1 MPSKMTSTIDLDINN
16 YELEDL
22 LSLFQIHDNR
32 LTRESMTAAKKITLK
47 MHPDKSGLDK
57 SYFLFFSQ
65 AYKLLYEIYRFQN
78 KHTDTDYHNTEYH
91 NTEYHNTS
99 YISEEMSSDNRVIID
114 RLMTKFERGS
124 HREFNKWFNQEFE
137 KIKIEKEE
145 DAGYDEWFKNGD
157 SESDKKSG
165 NKPRTRD
172 SITSYY
178 SSTDAIGSSI
188 LGNKPDDYSSDIFTS
203 LKYEDLKM
211 AHTIDD
217 SISVSAQN
225 YREKDVNA
233 GIESLKSERSIEI
246 QPQSIGD
253 ATRQLSIEERN
264 QNAQDIGLAYRLA
277 RQQEIIAAKNKD
289 WWSSLRLIK

>member
-1 MPSKMTSTIDLDINN
+1 MASTIDLDINN

-22 LSLFQIHDNR
+22 LTLFQIHDNR

-47 MHPDKSGLDK
+47 THPDKSGLDK

-65 AYKLLYEIYRFQN
+65 AYKLLHQVYRFQN
-78 KHTDTDYHNTEYH
+78 KHTDTDYHNSDTLYQ
-91 NTEYHNTS
+91 NTS
-99 YISEEMSSDNRVIID
+99 YISEEMSSDNREIID
-114 RLMTKFERGS
+114 RLITKFERGS

-145 DAGYDEWFKNGD
+145 DEGYDEWFKNG
-157 SESDKKSG
+157 ESDKKSE
-165 NKPRTRD
+165 NKQR
-172 SITSYY
+172 SIISLY

-188 LGNKPDDYSSDIFTS
+188 LGNRPHDYSSDIFTS

-233 GIESLKSERSIEI
+233 GMETLKSERSIEI
-246 QPQSIGD
+246 QPQSIRD
-253 ATRQLSIEERN
+253 ATRQLSIEEGN
-264 QNAQDIGLAYRLA
+264 QNAQDIGRAYRLA